1 MQQQGCVSMPSIDKM
16 LSMFS
21 VTTMIPI
28 REFGK
33 GVKMQRQLWDWQKS
47 KHQKQK
53 SKEP

>member
-1 MQQQGCVSMPSIDKM
+1 MTAQCLAVRKGSEDMDRIDKWA
-16 LSMFS
+16 
-21 VTTMIPI
+21 